1 MAWRRTAADPDAPL
15 PAGVADW
22 AALFRAL
29 ADLGRSLQA
38 RGSTVAAAS
47 RRAAADPDA
56 PLPAG
61 VADWAALF
69 RALAGLGLS
78 LIHISEPTRPY

>member
-29 ADLGRSLQA
+29 AGLGRSLQA

-47 RRAAADPDA
+47 RRGATEPDA
-56 PLPAG
+56 RLPDYAT
-61 VADWAALF
+61 D
-69 RALAGLGLS
+69 
-78 LIHISEPTRPY
+78 